1 MDRDSYRLGSN
12 IIAKYYVWQI
22 WPPYPCMLHL
32 EYITY
37 LSQNLLN
44 QFFLLKFLTIDPKF
58 VIPSNFPS
66 INHKQNL
73 RSIRKKYKWQVIS
86 IPYIKT
92 CFLA

>member
-44 QFFLLKFLTIDPKF
+44 QFFLLKLGFSFPFPVIKKKTIWYRWKDKSQKQTLNYVVVAIITP
-58 VIPSNFPS
+58 NF
-66 INHKQNL
+66 
-73 RSIRKKYKWQVIS
+73 
-86 IPYIKT
+86 
-92 CFLA
+92 